1 MGATNVWTQT
11 ISEGNLAIAASD
23 NVTRLSVI
31 CRGGTISINGSGI
44 FQGVT
49 TEPVEMEEGQGMTLT
64 AIGNGNPL
72 DGILISAPTSSD
84 LAEVVL
90 SRI

>member
-11 ISEGNLAIAASD
+11 ITEGTLSIIASD
-23 NVTRLSVI
+23 NVTRISVI
-31 CRGGTISINGSGI
+31 CRGGTISFNGSGI
-44 FQGVT
+44 FQGVV
-49 TEPVEMEEGQGMTLT
+49 TEPVDLAEGQGITLT

-72 DGILISAPTSSD
+72 DGISISAPTSSD
-84 LAEVVL
+84 FAEVVL

>member
-11 ISEGNLAIAASD
+11 ITGSSLNIAASD
-23 NVTRLSVI
+23 EVTRISVI
-31 CRGGTISINGSGI
+31 CRGGTISVNGNGI
-44 FQGVT
+44 FKGVVS
-49 TEPVEMEEGQGMTLT
+49 EPVELEEGQGITLS

-72 DGILISAPTSSD
+72 DGITITAASGSD
-84 LAEVVL
+84 FAEVVL

>member
-11 ISEGNLAIAASD
+11 ITENSLTITASD

-31 CRGGTISINGSGI
+31 CRGGTISINGSGV
-44 FQGVT
+44 FQGIS
-49 TEPVEMEEGQGMTLT
+49 TEPVELSEGQGMTLT

-72 DGILISAPTSSD
+72 DGIFISAPTGSD
-84 LAEVVL
+84 FAEVVL